1 MLMGNRDEV
10 KKVLVEELGSLRQ
23 RIIDNHIR
31 AGQKASGRTIASLN
45 VSVDDNHGRT
55 SSSRGQCDKVG

>member
-45 VSVDDNHGRT
+45 VSVDDNHET
-55 SSSRGQCDKVG
+55 